1 MESNAPIISL
11 GLSEVVKPFVEDKN
25 IDWVDLGEGVSRK
38 VMSYDSRIMLV
49 KVGFVK
55 GAVGTLHHHYHTQI
69 SYIESGSFEVEIDGI
84 KQLLHTGDV
93 FHAAP
98 NLIHGVVCLEAGVLI
113 DVFSPMRE
121 EFI

>member
-11 GLSEVVKPFVEDKN
+11 GLSDLVNPFVEDKN
-25 IDWVDLGEGVSRK
+25 LEWDDLGEGVKRK
-38 VMSYDSRIMLV
+38 IMSYDSRLMLV
-49 KVGFVK
+49 KVGFEK
-55 GAVGTLHHHYHTQI
+55 GAIGTLHRHYHTQI
-69 SYIESGSFEVEIDGI
+69 SFVESGTFEVEIDG
-84 KQLLHTGDV
+84 KKEVLHKGDV

>member
-1 MESNAPIISL
+1 MESNATVISL
-11 GLSEVVKPFVEDKN
+11 GLTELLNPFVEDNN
-25 IDWVDLGEGVSRK
+25 IEWVDLGEGGSRK
-38 VMSYDSRIMLV
+38 VISYDSRIMLV

-84 KQLLHTGDV
+84 KQVLHTGDV

>member
-11 GLSEVVKPFVEDKN
+11 GLSDLVNPFVEDKN
-25 IDWVDLGEGVSRK
+25 LEWDDLGEGVKRK
-38 VMSYDSRIMLV
+38 IMSYDSRLMLV
-49 KVGFVK
+49 KVGFEK
-55 GAVGTLHHHYHTQI
+55 GAIGTLHRHYHTQI
-69 SYIESGSFEVEIDGI
+69 SFVESGTFEVEIDG
-84 KQLLHTGDV
+84 KKEVLHKGDV

-98 NLIHGVVCLEAGVLI
+98 NLIHGVVCLKAGVLI

>member
-1 MESNAPIISL
+1 MESNATVISL
-11 GLSEVVKPFVEDKN
+11 GLTDLVNPFVEDKN
-25 IDWVDLGEGVSRK
+25 IDWVDLGEGLSRK

-84 KQLLHTGDV
+84 KQVLHTGDV

>member
-1 MESNAPIISL
+1 MESNAMVISL
-11 GLSEVVKPFVEDKN
+11 GLNELINPFVEDST
-25 IDWVDLGEGVSRK
+25 IEWVDLGEGVSRK
-38 VMSYDSRIMLV
+38 IMSYDSRIMLV

-69 SYIESGSFEVEIDGI
+69 SYIESGTFEVEIDGKKEI
-84 KQLLHTGDV
+84 LHTGDV